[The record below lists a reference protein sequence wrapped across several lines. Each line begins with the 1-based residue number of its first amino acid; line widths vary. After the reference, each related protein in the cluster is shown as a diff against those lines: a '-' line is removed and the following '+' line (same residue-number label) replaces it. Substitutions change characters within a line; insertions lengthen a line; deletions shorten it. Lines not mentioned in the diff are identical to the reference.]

1 MGAMSQS
8 TEAVSQ
14 SDVSDCRSAL
24 SEKLESRKPWTAT
37 AAVSP
42 GACPTRKACSTTKA
56 PRKASA

>member
-1 MGAMSQS
+1 MGTMSQS

-14 SDVSDCRSAL
+14 SDVSDCHSAL
-24 SEKLESRKPWTAT
+24 SEKRESRKPWTAT

-42 GACPTRKACSTTKA
+42 GACPTTKA